1 MQPLAQ
7 LFRQYGSFLDI
18 KNDDVIQFILE
29 HTTDNELHDQAYQIA
44 VERQQMKTG
53 RTYFEIK

>member
-7 LFRQYGSFLDI
+7 LFRQFGSFLDI
-18 KNDDVIQFILE
+18 KSDDIIQFILE
-29 HTTDNELHDQAYQIA
+29 HTTDNELHDQAYQVA
-44 VERQQMKTG
+44 VERQKANTS